1 MALEPTEDGPLG
13 AIPARP
19 RAVLLDSFGTLVAME
34 PPHLRLRE
42 LLDLSEDDAAR
53 AFRAEISYY
62 IEHHLKGRDDPSLE
76 QLRDECARVL
86 HEALPDDAARAF
98 DRSVVRQAMLDSIR
112 FDAFADSATAL
123 QGFRAGG
130 LRVVVASNWDS
141 SLPEVLARARLLHL
155 TDGVMSSAMAGAAKP
170 DAALFEAA
178 LELAGCDASEALHVG
193 DSLENDVAGA
203 MAVGIAP
210 VLLARDGPGDTR
222 VPRGV
227 PVVRSLVE
235 LVGALAAGGRM
246 LRGG

>member
-1 MALEPTEDGPLG
+1 ML
-13 AIPARP
+13 
-19 RAVLLDSFGTLVAME
+19 VDSFGTLVAME
-34 PPHLRLRE
+34 QPHVRLAE
-42 LLDLSEDDAAR
+42 LLGVREDEAAA

-62 IEHHLKGRDDPSLE
+62 VEHHLEGRDDASLE
-76 QLRDECARVL
+76 RLRDECARVL
-86 HEALPDDAARAF
+86 HDALPPAAAARVDHAL
-98 DRSVVRQAMLDSIR
+98 VRQAMLDSIR

-130 LRVVVASNWDS
+130 LRVVVASNWDC

-155 TDGVMSSAMAGAAKP
+155 VDGVMASATAGAAKP
-170 DAALFEAA
+170 DSGLFEAA
-178 LELAGCDASEALHVG
+178 LELAGCDASEAIHVG

-203 MAVGIAP
+203 VAAGIAP
-210 VLLARDGPGDTR
+210 VLVARDPAAVADAH

>member
-1 MALEPTEDGPLG
+1 
-13 AIPARP
+13 
-19 RAVLLDSFGTLVAME
+19 
-34 PPHLRLRE
+34 
-42 LLDLSEDDAAR
+42 
-53 AFRAEISYY
+53 
-62 IEHHLKGRDDPSLE
+62 
-76 QLRDECARVL
+76 
-86 HEALPDDAARAF
+86 
-98 DRSVVRQAMLDSIR
+98 MLDSIR

-130 LRVVVASNWDS
+130 LRVVVASNWDV

-155 TDGVMSSAMAGAAKP
+155 TDGVMASAMAGAAKP

-178 LELAGCDASEALHVG
+178 LELAGCDASEAIHVG

-203 MAVGIAP
+203 MAAGIAP
-210 VLLARDGPGDTR
+210 VLVARDGADGDTH

-246 LRGG
+246 LRGR

>member
-13 AIPARP
+13 GIPARP

-34 PPHLRLRE
+34 PPHLRLAE
-42 LLDLSEDDAAR
+42 LLGVKEDDAAE

-62 IEHHLKGRDDPSLE
+62 VEHHLEGRDDVSLE
-76 QLRDECARVL
+76 RLRDECARVL
-86 HEALPDDAARAF
+86 HEALPAAASVDRA
-98 DRSVVRQAMLDSIR
+98 VVRQAMLDSIR

-123 QGFRAGG
+123 RGFRAGG
-130 LRVVVASNWDS
+130 LRVVVASNWDV
-141 SLPEVLARARLLHL
+141 SLPEVRARARLLHL
-155 TDGVMSSAMAGAAKP
+155 TDGVMAWAMAGAAKP

-178 LELAGCDASEALHVG
+178 LELAGCDAGEALHVG

-203 MAVGIAP
+203 MAAGIAP
-210 VLLARDGPGDTR
+210 VLVARDGAGGDVR

>member
-1 MALEPTEDGPLG
+1 
-13 AIPARP
+13 
-19 RAVLLDSFGTLVAME
+19 VLIDSFGTLVAME
-34 PPHLRLRE
+34 PPHVRLAE
-42 LLDLSEDDAAR
+42 LLDVSDDDAAE
-53 AFRAEISYY
+53 AFKAEISYY
-62 IEHHLKGRDDPSLE
+62 VDHHLEGSDDASLS

-86 HEALPDDAARAF
+86 HEALPAAAAVDRA
-98 DRSVVRQAMLDSIR
+98 VVRQAMLDSIR
-112 FDAFADSATAL
+112 FDAFADSGTAL

-130 LRVVVASNWDS
+130 LRVVVASNWDC
-141 SLPEVLARARLLHL
+141 SLPEVLAQARLLHL

-170 DAALFEAA
+170 DPALFEAA

-193 DSLENDVAGA
+193 DSLEHDVAGA
-203 MAVGIAP
+203 MAAGIAP
-210 VLLARDGPGDTR
+210 VLVAREGRPDAH

>member
-1 MALEPTEDGPLG
+1 MAFEATGDGPLG

-34 PPHLRLRE
+34 PPHVRLRE
-42 LLDLSEDDAAR
+42 LLDVSEDDAAE

-62 IEHHLKGRDDPSLE
+62 LAHHLEGRDDPSLE
-76 QLRDECARVL
+76 RLRDECARVL
-86 HEALPDDAARAF
+86 HEALPAAASVDRA
-98 DRSVVRQAMLDSIR
+98 VVRQAMLDSIR
-112 FDAFADSATAL
+112 FDAFVDSATAL

-130 LRVVVASNWDS
+130 LRVIVASNWDC
-141 SLPEVLARARLLHL
+141 SLPEVLAQARLLHL
-155 TDGVMSSAMAGAAKP
+155 TDGVIASAVAGAAKP
-170 DAALFEAA
+170 DPALFEAA
-178 LELAGCDASEALHVG
+178 LELAGCDASDAIHVG

-203 MAVGIAP
+203 MAAGIAP
-210 VLLARDGPGDTR
+210 VLVAREGAPEAH